1 MKVKS
6 PARMFRSK
14 CPWQYPWLWQSSLS
28 AIAPANAFTSLFT
41 IADYVV
47 KQEAKKAFANKQ
59 HVAWCK
65 QQAPGFR
72 ANWNNWRTPNGR
84 VKYCKSPYFT
94 PVWMIPYKG

>member
-1 MKVKS
+1 MKIKS
-6 PARMFRSK
+6 PARMFRSISLGI
-14 CPWQYPWLWQSSLS
+14 PVAAAISLS

-47 KQEAKKAFANKQ
+47 KQEAKKAFADKQ
-59 HVAWCK
+59 HVAWCQ

-94 PVWMIPYKG
+94 PVWMTPYKG